1 MKKIFIALALLV
13 FSTLPANAETATGS
27 ATGGTDLQNK
37 IKTIVQENLTATE
50 KVLEGK
56 SLAKYTGR
64 TGTIKSVGA
73 KNLTLEVDKDILQVS
88 LGSTDVKPTSL
99 VIGTKIIVL
108 GKITTDN
115 ILEAKKITPYT
126 ETKPEDLVTTTAI
139 FGKITSIDSKKKT
152 LIINI
157 DNKDLDYALSKKT
170 TVKLED
176 FQEGDNI
183 FAISKK
189 YQGKLSLSRAVKI

>member
-1 MKKIFIALALLV
+1 MKKILLFV
-13 FSTLPANAETATGS
+13 LLFFFSTISVSAETATTS
-27 ATGGTDLQNK
+27 ASSSTELQNK

-88 LGSTDVKPTSL
+88 LGSTEIKPTSL

-108 GKITTDN
+108 GKITADN
-115 ILEAKKITPYT
+115 ILEAKKIIPYT
-126 ETKPEDLVTTTAI
+126 ETKPEELVITTAI
-139 FGKITSIDSKKKT
+139 FGKITSIDPKKKT
-152 LIINI
+152 LVINI
-157 DNKDLDYALSKKT
+157 DSKDLDYSLSKKT

-176 FQEGDNI
+176 FQEGDSI